1 MGKGEQ
7 SSPLFCSINKEQYMT
22 TGKLYLDHQ
31 RSPCPCG
38 SKRLIKNCTCL
49 RGNGQLIPQPAEIAV
64 KSHSKNFSQA
74 GCYAASTA
82 QCSKGL
88 SKEHYISHS
97 LLKIIVKEDG
107 SIGIKGLPW
116 SKNESVRLF
125 PANLWSKILCV
136 DHNQA
141 MKGLDSVAARFFRQL
156 YSIPEQLNVTGP
168 DSILLVNGADLELWF
183 LKLLCGL
190 CTVNQKDQ
198 PHWEIPAN
206 WLALL
211 FRKENFD
218 YAAGQ
223 GLYCSAWID
232 RQDNAGKY
240 FDFTIY
246 HKESD
251 YSVAGIQA
259 NMGGV
264 FFFLCLQKM
273 LKQDVTLFHPDILAF
288 KSWKSARNIYLALG
302 WERFPSGKAINILQC
317 HPDR

>member
-1 MGKGEQ
+1 LTLEFEK
-7 SSPLFCSINKEQYMT
+7 NMT
-22 TGKLYLDHQ
+22 GNLYLDPQ
-31 RSPCPCG
+31 RTPCPCG
-38 SKRLIKNCTCL
+38 SQRLIKNCTCL
-49 RGNGQLIPQPAEIAV
+49 RANGQLIPQPAEIFV
-64 KSHSKNFSQA
+64 NSLTNSFRQA
-74 GCYAASTA
+74 GCYAASIGE
-82 QCSKGL
+82 CSKGL

-97 LLKIIVKEDG
+97 LLKILAKEDG
-107 SIGIKGLPW
+107 SSDIKGLPW
-116 SKNESVRLF
+116 SKNEFVKLY
-125 PANLWSKILCV
+125 PANLWSKILCL

-141 MKGLDSVAARFFRQL
+141 LKGLDFVAARFFRQL
-156 YSIPEQLNVTGP
+156 YLIPEQLNNNGA

-198 PHWEIPAN
+198 SHWEIPPE
-206 WLALL
+206 WLAIL
-211 FRKENFD
+211 FRKTNFD

-232 RQDNAGKY
+232 RQDKGGKY
-240 FDFTIY
+240 FDFSII

-273 LKQDVTLFHPDILAF
+273 LKQDVTLLHPDFLAF
-288 KSWKSARNIYLALG
+288 KSWKSTRKIYLALG
-302 WERFPSGKAINILQC
+302 WEKFPSGKAINILHGQ
-317 HPDR
+317 PDR